1 MEFFSLTSPWYDH
14 TRKRQFLFISLYP
27 LSFDEGRT
35 SGAGVRPLSL
45 PAQPALRHIQNG
57 RRGQAPALLSESV
70 CRKAPRKGCLAEF
83 RRPQTAEA
91 NQNLSFPGTCASE
104 MTLLMAEGATI
115 SQEIESLPPCNPSLK
130 SSRAAFER
138 HRPYRSLILKP
149 MPQTVLMYSVG
160 LALASLARRLE
171 MWTLTVLS
179 SPMYAPPHTCS

>member
-1 MEFFSLTSPWYDH
+1 MPVEWQGHNL
-14 TRKRQFLFISLYP
+14 P
-27 LSFDEGRT
+27 LSKGEEFLKRGGRQGQGGRAERAT
-35 SGAGVRPLSL
+35 TGRPYG
-45 PAQPALRHIQNG
+45 Q
-57 RRGQAPALLSESV
+57 RGQAPALLSESV

-160 LALASLARRLE
+160 LALASLARRLDI
-171 MWTLTVLS
+171 W
-179 SPMYAPPHTCS
+179 